1 MTALDPI
8 AALAPGADHG
18 GSANSQALVS
28 LGFGGVA
35 APGGGGGNIQAML
48 AALGGS
54 AFSASEA
61 FTAPPSGAPGRAAE
75 AQQGLDAIQQF
86 LATSGLD
93 LLA

>member
-1 MTALDPI
+1 
-8 AALAPGADHG
+8 
-18 GSANSQALVS
+18 
-28 LGFGGVA
+28 
-35 APGGGGGNIQAML
+35 ML